1 MNTVYILEY
10 DGSTFHKNYLAIE
23 RDGGLVTDYPL
34 NSAGYE
40 PLAVVVKGTRLEAL
54 LQVMIASFRE
64 MQTNPTIESVR
75 NIVNLCFD
83 SQWPEAF

>member
-10 DGSTFHKNYLAIE
+10 DGSTFHKNYIAVE
-23 RDGGLVTDYPL
+23 PGAGVVTDYPL
-34 NSAGYE
+34 GSAGYI

-64 MQTNPTIESVR
+64 MDTNPTIESVR
-75 NIVNLCFD
+75 NIVNLCFE